1 MHGSMSIKP
10 VMGLHLVPVEAVD
23 ILTLIFKIHFNIIF
37 LLLLAC
43 YKSSLLLRL
52 YGFNSFGRWRC
63 DLGGGV
69 VFLGGGVVFLDV
81 CFPHPSPEETATSQ
95 KT

>member
-1 MHGSMSIKP
+1 
-10 VMGLHLVPVEAVD
+10 V
-23 ILTLIFKIHFNIIF
+23 F
-37 LLLLAC
+37 L
-43 YKSSLLLRL
+43 
-52 YGFNSFGRWRC
+52 GGGVVF
-63 DLGGGV
+63 LGGGV